1 MLDHLF
7 SNVNMLIY
15 PYNSVYANM
24 QCISHPTM
32 YLQRYM
38 PELDKDAP
46 YDSPF
51 HLDVY
56 IHKPVSFQ
64 IFTIFT

>member
-38 PELDKDAP
+38 PELDTDAP

-56 IHKPVSFQ
+56 
-64 IFTIFT
+64 T